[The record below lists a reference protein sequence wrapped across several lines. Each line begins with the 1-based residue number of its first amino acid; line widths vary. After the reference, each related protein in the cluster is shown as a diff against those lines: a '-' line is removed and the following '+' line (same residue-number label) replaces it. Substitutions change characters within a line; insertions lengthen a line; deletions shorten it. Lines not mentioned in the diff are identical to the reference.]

1 MRCYSGFL
9 FLGIL
14 KLLPRVDGGC
24 QWLTGF
30 GESNSLPFLLP
41 WSVDRPMSDVRHS
54 WLHSIAPFFVSQE
67 SLLATLSFAVCGMGR
82 HSHALG
88 MPLSVPSGMG
98 NALIKVNVLAWMLCV
113 GETNTVWK
121 SSYIDQTQYFQ
132 NPLSTELPARGIR
145 LWVPRP
151 LLELQLWVPQAV
163 TPTAESW
170 LQKVVQLL
178 SSVLMLS
185 YCSYLRYGACSQS
198 PRAAWLQYHHLP
210 LTSKTT
216 FFPWDSG
223 RLIPDSTCNSSLAS
237 GPQGNPFLTNTVPC
251 QYHIRL

>member
-9 FLGIL
+9 FLGTL

-41 WSVDRPMSDVRHS
+41 WSVARPMPDVRHS

-98 NALIKVNVLAWMLCV
+98 NALTKVNVLAWMLCV
-113 GETNTVWK
+113 GEANTVWK

-132 NPLSTELPARGIR
+132 NPLSTDF
-145 LWVPRP
+145 
-151 LLELQLWVPQAV
+151 LLEESDYGFQGLFWSFSYEFHRQWPPQQRVGCRRWSSCWV
-163 TPTAESW
+163 
-170 LQKVVQLL
+170 
-178 SSVLMLS
+178 
-185 YCSYLRYGACSQS
+185 R
-198 PRAAWLQYHHLP
+198 
-210 LTSKTT
+210 
-216 FFPWDSG
+216 F
-223 RLIPDSTCNSSLAS
+223 
-237 GPQGNPFLTNTVPC
+237 
-251 QYHIRL
+251 

>member
-9 FLGIL
+9 FLGTL
-14 KLLPRVDGGC
+14 KLLPRGDGGW
-24 QWLTGF
+24 QWLTEF

-41 WSVDRPMSDVRHS
+41 WSVTRPMPAVRHS

-98 NALIKVNVLAWMLCV
+98 NALTKVNVLAWMLCV
-113 GETNTVWK
+113 GEANTVWK

-163 TPTAESW
+163 TPHSRESAAEGGPAVEFGLDAII
-170 LQKVVQLL
+170 LQL
-178 SSVLMLS
+178 SQVWGLFPITQGS
-185 YCSYLRYGACSQS
+185 
-198 PRAAWLQYHHLP
+198 
-210 LTSKTT
+210 LTSVPTST
-216 FFPWDSG
+216 SDLQNDFLSPGQRQIDS
-223 RLIPDSTCNSSLAS
+223 RLNL
-237 GPQGNPFLTNTVPC
+237 
-251 QYHIRL
+251 